1 MSYQCSAYALN
12 EYDMLKILGDGAYGT
27 VYLCLR
33 KADARLVIIK
43 QIPIEQMS
51 PVDRQV

>member
-1 MSYQCSAYALN
+1 MEDYQI
-12 EYDMLKILGDGAYGT
+12 ERIIGRGAYGT
-27 VYLCLR
+27 VYLCQR